1 MKVKDIVEIYKIL
14 KKASLSGLASDVKM
28 SIIKNM
34 LAFKKYANEYD
45 SDVQLA
51 KEKTITKEAVDAF
64 NEIER
69 LKVNGAIPWATMS
82 NDDKS
87 KFMKNSQIVSKA
99 ENECNALVQELDNK
113 EIEDLTVI
121 KIGEDAISKLIDTND
136 INVDKAMLI
145 VEILSNA

>member
-14 KKASLSGLASDVKM
+14 KEASLSGLASDAKM
-28 SIIKNM
+28 AVIKNM
-34 LAFKKYANEYD
+34 LAMKKYVGEYD

-82 NDDKS
+82 NEDKS

-113 EIEDLTVI
+113 EVEDLTVI
-121 KIGEDAISKLIDTND
+121 KIGEDAISKLIDEN
-136 INVDKAMLI
+136 NVNVENAMAL
-145 VEILSNA
+145 VEFFS

>member
-1 MKVKDIVEIYKIL
+1 MRVKDIVIIYKIL
-14 KKASLSGLASDVKM
+14 KEASLNGLASDAKM
-28 SIIKNM
+28 AVIKNM
-34 LAFKKYANEYD
+34 LAMKKYVGEYD

-82 NDDKS
+82 NEDKS

-113 EIEDLTVI
+113 EVEDLTVI
-121 KIGEDAISKLIDTND
+121 KIGEDAISKLIDEN
-136 INVDKAMLI
+136 NVNVEKAMAL
-145 VEILSNA
+145 VEFFS

>member
-1 MKVKDIVEIYKIL
+1 MKVKEIVEIYKIL
-14 KKASLSGLASDVKM
+14 KEASLSGLASDVKM

-82 NDDKS
+82 NDEKS

-145 VEILSNA
+145 VEILS

>member
-14 KKASLSGLASDVKM
+14 KEASLSGLASDVKM

-82 NDDKS
+82 NEDKS

-99 ENECNALVQELDNK
+99 ENECNALVADIDNK
-113 EIEDLTVI
+113 EVEDLNII
-121 KIGEDAISKLIDTND
+121 KIDEDSISKLIDEN
-136 INVDKAMLI
+136 NVNVENAMAL
-145 VEILSNA
+145 VEFFS

>member
-1 MKVKDIVEIYKIL
+1 MRVKNIVIIYKIL
-14 KKASLSGLASDVKM
+14 KEASLNGLVSDAKM
-28 SIIKNM
+28 AVIKNM
-34 LAFKKYANEYD
+34 LAMKKYVGEYD

-69 LKVNGAIPWATMS
+69 MKVNGAIPWATMS
-82 NDDKS
+82 NEDKS

-113 EIEDLTVI
+113 EVEDLTVI
-121 KIGEDAISKLIDTND
+121 KIGEDAISKLIDEN
-136 INVDKAMLI
+136 NVNVENAMAL
-145 VEILSNA
+145 VEFFS

>member
-1 MKVKDIVEIYKIL
+1 MRVKDIVIIYKIL
-14 KKASLSGLASDVKM
+14 KEASLNGLVSDAKM
-28 SIIKNM
+28 AVIKNM
-34 LAFKKYANEYD
+34 LAMKKYVGEYD

-69 LKVNGAIPWATMS
+69 MKVNGAIPWATMS
-82 NDDKS
+82 NEDKS

-113 EIEDLTVI
+113 EVEDLTVI
-121 KIGEDAISKLIDTND
+121 KIGEDAISKLIDEN
-136 INVDKAMLI
+136 NVNVENAMAL
-145 VEILSNA
+145 VEFFS

>member
-14 KKASLSGLASDVKM
+14 KEASLNGLASDAKM
-28 SIIKNM
+28 AVIKNM
-34 LAFKKYANEYD
+34 LAMKKYVGEYD

-69 LKVNGAIPWATMS
+69 MKVNGAIPWANMS
-82 NDDKS
+82 DTEKAT
-87 KFMKNSQIVSKA
+87 FMKNSQIVSKA

-113 EIEDLTVI
+113 EVEDLTVI
-121 KIGEDAISKLIDTND
+121 KIGEDAISKLIDEN
-136 INVDKAMLI
+136 NVNVEKAMAL
-145 VEILSNA
+145 VEFFS